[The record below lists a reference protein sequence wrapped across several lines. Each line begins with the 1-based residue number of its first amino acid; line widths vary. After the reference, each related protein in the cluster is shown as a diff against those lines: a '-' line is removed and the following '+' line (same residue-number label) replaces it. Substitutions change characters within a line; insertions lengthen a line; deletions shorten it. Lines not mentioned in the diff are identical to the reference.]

1 MKKLYLAILIILFV
15 VNILQARNSKE
26 EIFNSLKSK
35 YGNIE
40 SVVADFAL
48 STNQKIKGKFWAKS
62 GNKYIMQMD
71 NRIITCNGTNLWNYS
86 IKQNNVVISSFDKM
100 SEEVSVEKIMFDL
113 LNEYKVLEAKTELA
127 SKGKKQLLI
136 LLEKNK
142 KDGNANLNKVKIWVD
157 ANNYSIN
164 SIGIDRGGEFEIWN
178 LTNMKIN
185 TKIEDSRFEFKT
197 PKNAEEIDLR

>member
-1 MKKLYLAILIILFV
+1 MNNLE
-15 VNILQARNSKE
+15 ARNSKE
-26 EIFNSLKSK
+26 EIFNYLKSK

-40 SVVADFAL
+40 SIVAEFAL

-100 SEEVSVEKIMFDL
+100 SEEISVEKILFDL
-113 LNEYKVLEAKTELA
+113 MNDYKVIEAKSELA
-127 SKGKKQLLI
+127 SKGKKQLMI
-136 LLEKNK
+136 VLEKNK
-142 KDGNANLNKVKIWVD
+142 KEGNLSKVKIWVD
-157 ANNYSIN
+157 PNNYSIN
-164 SIGIDRGGEFEIWN
+164 SVGIDRGGEFEIWN
-178 LTNMKIN
+178 LSNLKIN
-185 TKIEDSRFEFKT
+185 TKIEDSKFDFKT